1 MDKTNYLLSGLED
14 MDKVI
19 VFLNRESSG
28 ECHTRKMVFRR
39 EEKNTFH
46 ADEIF
51 KIDGYISRFD
61 NDLHED
67 YLLLNVPDVWFWDHD
82 HSAISREEDFDL
94 IFIPKQA
101 VGTIRPAL
109 ETVLKRF
116 VKEMKEV

>member
-19 VFLNRESSG
+19 VFLNRESG
-28 ECHTRKMVFRR
+28 EECHTRKMVFRK
-39 EEKNTFH
+39 EEKATFQ
-46 ADEIF
+46 ATEIF

-61 NDLHED
+61 NDLQEN
-67 YLLLNVPDVWFWDHD
+67 YLLLNVPDVWFWNDGHTGI
-82 HSAISREEDFDL
+82 AREEDFDL

-101 VGTIRPAL
+101 VGTIKPAL